1 MVIRCNPDESAW
13 CAESCWRVGNENS
26 VPGCKNKDT
35 NQRHQSYACQ
45 QARGLRRKCLLIAE
59 AGGRCTRCGYSRNL
73 AALTWHHT
81 DPAKKSFNLDM
92 CALSNRSDGE
102 VRTELAKCVLLCAN
116 CHAEE
121 HFPDLAA
128 VSVL

>member
-1 MVIRCNPDESAW
+1 MQSRRKCVVCRKLLAGRQRKFCS
-13 CAESCWRVGNENS
+13 R
-26 VPGCKNKDT
+26 GCKNKDT

-81 DPAKKSFNLDM
+81 DPAEKSFNLDM
-92 CALSNRSDGE
+92 RALSNRSDGE

-121 HFPDLAA
+121 HFPDL
-128 VSVL
+128 SGGEHVLK

>member
-1 MVIRCNPDESAW
+1 MVCRNLLAGRQRKFCS
-13 CAESCWRVGNENS
+13 RGF
-26 VPGCKNKDT
+26 KNKDT
-35 NQRHQSYACQ
+35 NHRHQSYACQ

-73 AALTWHHT
+73 AALTWHHA

-92 CALSNRSDGE
+92 RALSNRSDGE
-102 VRTELAKCVLLCAN
+102 VRTEPAKCVLLCAN

-128 VSVL
+128 ASTS